1 VVTVTRIDRLAR
13 STFDLFAIALLASAR
28 RAVEDDGGEAWF
40 AMIDA
45 ITISAERFKF
55 LAEVFES
62 AVVRSMVA
70 MVAYAGIEQK
80 TAGRAP

>member
-1 VVTVTRIDRLAR
+1 
-13 STFDLFAIALLASAR
+13 
-28 RAVEDDGGEAWF
+28 
-40 AMIDA
+40 MIDA